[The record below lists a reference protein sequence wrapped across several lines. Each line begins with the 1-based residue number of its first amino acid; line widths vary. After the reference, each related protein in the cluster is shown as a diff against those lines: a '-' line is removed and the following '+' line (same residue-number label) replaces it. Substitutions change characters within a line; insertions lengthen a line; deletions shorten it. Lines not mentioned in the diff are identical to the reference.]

1 MEQFIIELKDL
12 SKRSFLLELLNQ
24 FDFIELKTGKEAEAE
39 LKQGDEYDLFE
50 SAGLFAD
57 REIDANQLRK
67 EAWRVPN

>member
-12 SKRSFLLELLNQ
+12 SKRSFLLELLTQ
-24 FDFIELKTGKEAEAE
+24 FDFIELKTGKEAE

>member
-1 MEQFIIELKDL
+1 M
-12 SKRSFLLELLNQ
+12 LELLNQ